1 MAWLRRQDPFYRCG
15 TQAGPFS
22 WHEVWTFLG
31 VTSENSFTDLTDHP
45 TDFSLLDSNT
55 QNWQT
60 RAFKV
65 NRNKS
70 NISALLVCLLFT
82 GNSSNSNGLLLNIS
96 HKMSGVWQE
105 EEYNVKSHVTPATTT
120 LKAPNIFFSNE
131 TSCANKF
138 TLICKCL
145 YPLPLNIGWL
155 VLSRG
160 FAFKRGSLF
169 VKPN

>member
-45 TDFSLLDSNT
+45 TDFLLLDSNT

-105 EEYNVKSHVTPATTT
+105 EEYNVKSHVTFTVKVIHTCYYH
-120 LKAPNIFFSNE
+120 LKSSEHFLLQWD
-131 TSCANKF
+131 K
-138 TLICKCL
+138 LCKQVYIHMQVSL
-145 YPLPLNIGWL
+145 STAIKHWL
-155 VLSRG
+155 ACSEQRFCV
-160 FAFKRGSLF
+160 
-169 VKPN
+169 